1 MRVKPASSFRGAVLL
16 LTLGLFLTAI
26 TSYAIFAVEHV
37 PPDIYRSKT
46 TTLTLP
52 PIPLPQGD
60 IPINTADA
68 KTLELL
74 PGIGPTFAAQ
84 IISERDAH
92 GPFHFP
98 EDLLCVS
105 GIGEKKLADILPYIR
120 LDER

>member
-1 MRVKPASSFRGAVLL
+1 MKPASSFRGAALL
-16 LTLGLFLTAI
+16 LVLGLFLTAI
-26 TSYAIFAVEHV
+26 TAYAIFAGKHV
-37 PPDIYRSKT
+37 PPGTYRSKGT
-46 TTLTLP
+46 ALTLP
-52 PIPLPQGD
+52 QVPLPQGD
-60 IPINTADA
+60 IPINTADV

-105 GIGEKKLADILPYIR
+105 GIGEKKLAGILPYIR